1 MQTGKLDRAL
11 PYIFIIA
18 SIVGLAASF
27 VLTYDKIHVIEDPRY
42 QPGCNINPI
51 LSCGSVMKTEQSM
64 LFGVPNTIFG
74 LVAFAMLGV
83 VGVLLASGTV
93 LKRWIWR
100 CMWVAAALGMIFMHY
115 LFFES
120 AFRIH
125 AICPWCFGVW
135 MVTIAVF
142 WTLSTYMLRHYV
154 AMPRTWGIRHLLQAV
169 RDHPLDVLALWY
181 LIILGT
187 LLVKFWYYWR
197 TLMP

>member
-1 MQTGKLDRAL
+1 MQTGKLGRVL
-11 PYIFIIA
+11 PYIFIVA
-18 SIVGLAASF
+18 SIIGLTASF
-27 VLTYDKIHVIEDPRY
+27 VLTYDKIHVIENPQY

-51 LSCGSVMKTEQSM
+51 LSCGSVMKTKQSM

-83 VGVLLASGTV
+83 VGVLLASGTQ

-100 CMWVAAALGMIFMHY
+100 SMWIAAALGMIFMHY

-142 WTLSTYMLRHYV
+142 WPLSTYMLRHYV
-154 AMPRTWGIRHLLQAV
+154 TLPRMWGVRHILGVV
-169 RDHPLDVLALWY
+169 RDHPLDVLVLWY
-181 LIILGT
+181 LLILGT
-187 LLVKFWYYWR
+187 LLVKFWYYWS
-197 TLMP
+197 TLLP